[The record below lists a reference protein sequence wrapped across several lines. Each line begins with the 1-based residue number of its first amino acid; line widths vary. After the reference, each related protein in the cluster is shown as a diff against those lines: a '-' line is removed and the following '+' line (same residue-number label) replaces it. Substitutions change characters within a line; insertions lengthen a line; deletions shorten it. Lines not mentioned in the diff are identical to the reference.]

1 MYGSDSVDLL
11 NTNNALQSW
20 STLVE
25 GDEQLYWPRGK
36 STSEI
41 VHSHMKQM
49 MFTFMDWV
57 AYWQGRYG
65 GWSPSTKV
73 LHDWSAVFLCNKSTE
88 SEPYIQWYFFLP
100 FRVIERLI
108 INAQNQIR
116 KEGSNFT
123 RLLGSATSGFRPYEE
138 VEVVWTQRPP
148 MTLLKHWPS
157 RRSIQPVP
165 SGDNS

>member
-49 MFTFMDWV
+49 MFTFMD
-57 AYWQGRYG
+57 
-65 GWSPSTKV
+65 
-73 LHDWSAVFLCNKSTE
+73 
-88 SEPYIQWYFFLP
+88 
-100 FRVIERLI
+100 
-108 INAQNQIR
+108 
-116 KEGSNFT
+116 
-123 RLLGSATSGFRPYEE
+123 
-138 VEVVWTQRPP
+138 
-148 MTLLKHWPS
+148 
-157 RRSIQPVP
+157 
-165 SGDNS
+165 